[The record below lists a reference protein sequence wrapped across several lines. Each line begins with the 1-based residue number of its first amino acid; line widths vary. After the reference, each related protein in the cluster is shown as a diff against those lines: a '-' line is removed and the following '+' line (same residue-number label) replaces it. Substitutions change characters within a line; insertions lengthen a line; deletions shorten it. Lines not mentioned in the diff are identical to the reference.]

1 MVTKSRTYVGDNIT
15 GRTRSSAFVP
25 WTVYSSDGPQS
36 TETSI
41 GTTNRWNGHCWDGG
55 AGWILSRDIHSF
67 SPRKSKPISTYNFS
81 GVTLVG
87 EGTTRIGGPTIGI
100 TSLSIP
106 TRSSDSQLDAFGATA
121 IARTEPTAPAFDLS
135 TALGELMREG
145 IPVAPGAQIRDRVK
159 LAKASGSEY
168 LNLEFGWF
176 PLIRSINDF
185 ASVVDR
191 ADELTRSYQEHA
203 NIPIKRSYEWP
214 TISETKFTPCD
225 FSTENTDRGR
235 YKGGGRFQSVMQKR
249 WFEASYIY
257 YLPVGSDNDAKMRR
271 LASYARKLYGIDMS
285 PEVLWNLAPWS
296 WAVDWFSNT
305 GDILHN
311 VSAMGQ
317 DGMVLRY
324 GHIMEHT
331 VRVTT
336 DTGVHPAAGG
346 MTHVQTEEWK
356 TRRPATPFGFG
367 VSFSSLSAKQIAI
380 ISALGLSRW

>member
-1 MVTKSRTYVGDNIT
+1 MPTKSRSYSQTLIE

-25 WTVYSSDGPQS
+25 WTDYSSIGPLS

-41 GTTNRWNGHCWDGG
+41 GINNHWNGSYWDGG
-55 AGWILSRDIHSF
+55 SGWILSRDIHTF
-67 SPRKSKPISTYNFS
+67 APPTTPKFPTYNFS

-106 TRSSDSQLDAFGATA
+106 HRSSDSELDAHGATA

-135 TALGELMREG
+135 TFLGEVMREG
-145 IPVAPGAQIRDRVK
+145 IPNIPGTQVRDRVK
-159 LAKASGSEY
+159 VAKASGSEY

-176 PLIRSINDF
+176 PLIRGVQDF
-185 ASVVDR
+185 CKAVEKSDTI
-191 ADELTRSYQEHA
+191 LRSYQEKA
-203 NIPIKRSYEWP
+203 NIPVKRSYEWP
-214 TISETKFTPCD
+214 IVSESKFTPCN
-225 FSTENTDRGR
+225 FSTEKVSRGFFTD
-235 YKGGGRFQSVMQKR
+235 GGRFQTVRQRR

-257 YLPVGSDNDAKMRR
+257 HLPTGSSQNDKFRR
-271 LASYARKLYGIDMS
+271 YGAYARKLLGIDLS
-285 PEVLWNLAPWS
+285 PEVLWNLTPWS
-296 WAVDWFSNT
+296 WAVDWFSNA
-305 GDILHN
+305 GDVLHN

-331 VRVTT
+331 ERVTT
-336 DTGVHPAAGG
+336 DRGTHPTAGS
-346 MTHVQTEEWK
+346 MVHVQVEEWK

-367 VSFSSLSAKQIAI
+367 VSFSSLTGKQIAI

>member
-1 MVTKSRTYVGDNIT
+1 MPTKSRQFYQLEIG
-15 GRTRSSAFVP
+15 GSTRSSAFVP
-25 WTVYSSDGPQS
+25 WTDYSSFGPLS

-41 GTTNRWNGHCWDGG
+41 GVNNRWNGSYWDGG
-55 AGWILSRDIHSF
+55 NGWRLTRVLHRY
-67 SPRKSKPISTYNFS
+67 SPSKTDPFDTYNFS

-87 EGTTRIGGPTIGI
+87 KGTTRIGGPTISI
-100 TSLSIP
+100 PSLSIP
-106 TRSSDSQLDAFGATA
+106 SLSSDSQLNAFGATA

-135 TALGELMREG
+135 VALGELMREG
-145 IPVAPGAQIRDRVK
+145 IPVAPGAQVRDKVK

-168 LNLEFGWF
+168 LNIEFGWL
-176 PLIRSINDF
+176 PLVRSVNEF
-185 ASVVDR
+185 ASVVEQS
-191 ADELTRSYQEHA
+191 DEIMRSYQEHA

-214 TISETKFTPCD
+214 EISESKFTPCN
-225 FSTENTDRGR
+225 FSSEHTDPGFFT
-235 YKGGGRFQSVMQKR
+235 GGGRFQTVKQKR

-257 YLPVGSDNDAKMRR
+257 YLPVGSSQDAKMRR

-305 GDILHN
+305 GDVLHN
-311 VSAMGQ
+311 ISAMGQ

-331 VRVTT
+331 VRETS
-336 DTGVHPAAGG
+336 DYGVHPKAGG
-346 MTHVQTEEWK
+346 MHHVLTEEWK
-356 TRRPATPFGFG
+356 TRRPSTPFGFG

-380 ISALGLSRW
+380 ISALGLTRW